1 MCCEGQRGA
10 NFCNCMSFAHWH
22 GGACHQD
29 NLMGTCAH
37 TVCPQFLLPACSVHV
52 VVATPGR
59 ILDLAGK
66 GVAKLQSCKMMAMD
80 EVSLDVGMQARACV

>member
-1 MCCEGQRGA
+1 M
-10 NFCNCMSFAHWH
+10 
-22 GGACHQD
+22 
-29 NLMGTCAH
+29 
-37 TVCPQFLLPACSVHV
+37 HV

-80 EVSLDVGMQARACV
+80 EVRLMWACQAEYAHEHHPVA

>member
-1 MCCEGQRGA
+1 M
-10 NFCNCMSFAHWH
+10 
-22 GGACHQD
+22 
-29 NLMGTCAH
+29 
-37 TVCPQFLLPACSVHV
+37 HV

-80 EVSLDVGMQARACV
+80 EVSLAVGVQGRARVSVSSSSLSTHNTT